1 MDIEIPL
8 IAPLDNLKL
17 GVLIQTE
24 LNNKTKPLGSLGQL
38 ESLAKQLGLILN
50 TPNPI
55 LVQPQLVVFAGDHGL
70 TAQGISAFPS
80 DVTWQMVE
88 NFLAGGAAVSVL
100 SRQHQLALTIVDT
113 GVAKEILPRKSLI
126 IKKLALGTADSSQ
139 ALAMQPAQCLQ
150 AIKNGQEIICNLPG
164 NVLLLGEM
172 GIGNTAAASLIMS
185 RLLGIP
191 ITNCTGA
198 GTGLDKAG
206 LLKKINVLEA
216 VLKRHPQAS
225 SAIEI
230 LSAFG
235 GFEIATMVGAIL
247 QAAAQR
253 RVIVVDGFITSTAVL
268 IAQAL
273 EPNILQY
280 CIFSHCSH
288 EQAHAQLLHYL
299 NVQPLL
305 DLDLRLGEGS
315 GAALAWPLL
324 ISACHLLNEMASF
337 SSAQVSTKNR
347 G

>member
-1 MDIEIPL
+1 MDIELPL
-8 IAPLDNLKL
+8 IASLDNLKL
-17 GVLIQTE
+17 GELIQTE

-50 TPNPI
+50 SPNPN

-100 SRQHQLALTIVDT
+100 SRQHQLDLTIVDT
-113 GVAKEILPRKSLI
+113 GVAKEILPRKGLI

-216 VLKRHPQAS
+216 VLKRHSQAS

-235 GFEIATMVGAIL
+235 GFEIATMVGAIM

-253 RVIVVDGFITSTAVL
+253 RVIVVDGFITSAAVL
-268 IAQAL
+268 IAHAL
-273 EPNILQY
+273 DPNVLQY
-280 CIFSHCSH
+280 CIFSHRSH

-324 ISACHLLNEMASF
+324 ISACHLLNNMASF